1 MLQKHAQHLFW
12 RAGFGESLLAVKE
25 AEKHSA
31 KQVFRKM
38 LKESETFVPIAVVEP
53 SDVAGDVRKLR
64 EMRMEKKENGGEG
77 FDRDKL
83 KELQKERKEEQA
95 KLNTTWLEAMS
106 AEKGVLRE
114 KMAFFW
120 HGHLV
125 ARSINASFSQSY
137 VNTLRKYALGKFGDL
152 LLAVSK
158 EPSMLQFLNNKQNKK
173 RSPNENFAREL
184 MELFTLGRGNYTE
197 KDIKEV
203 ARAFTGWDFDIRGNF
218 IFRERQYDEE
228 EKTVFGK
235 KGYFKGEDIIQMILE
250 NRQTAVFITTKIYQN
265 FVNENVS
272 IPWHQ
277 QKIKDLATRF
287 YKSNYDIA
295 DLLENI
301 YTSDWFYAQQ
311 NIGMHVKSPVEL
323 LVGLKRTLGL
333 NFEDE
338 QTSLFIQRVLGQVLL
353 YPPNVA
359 GWPGGKNWIDSSSL
373 LFRMQIPALIFTD
386 KQPEINAK
394 SDGDINT
401 DYQTRKRSFRATM
414 DWAAYGKDFSD
425 KESKLMTE
433 MSDFLLQVSPTEAVV
448 RGIQDKIKT
457 DSKPEIVKKATMALM
472 MLPEYQLC

>member
-1 MLQKHAQHLFW
+1 MLQKHAQHLVW
-12 RAGFGESLLAVKE
+12 RAGFGESPSVVKE

-38 LKESETFVPIAVVEP
+38 LKESENFVPIAVVEP
-53 SDVAGDVRKLR
+53 PDVAGDIRKLR
-64 EMRMEKKENGGEG
+64 EMRMEKKENGAGG

-83 KELQKERKEEQA
+83 KELQKEKREEQA
-95 KLNTTWLEAMS
+95 KLNTAWLDLMS
-106 AEKGVLRE
+106 ADKGVLRE

-137 VNTLRKYALGKFGDL
+137 VNTLRKYALGNFGDL

-203 ARAFTGWDFDIRGNF
+203 ARAFTGWDFDIQGNF
-218 IFRERQYDEE
+218 IFRERQHDEE

-235 KGYFKGEDIIQMILE
+235 KGFFKGEDIIHIILE
-250 NRQTAVFITTKIYQN
+250 NKQTAVFITTKIYQN

-272 IPWHQ
+272 NPWHQ
-277 QKIKDLATRF
+277 EKIKDLAARF
-287 YKSNYDIA
+287 YKTNYDIA

-301 YTSDWFYAQQ
+301 YTSDWFYDKQ
-311 NIGMHVKSPVEL
+311 NIGTHVKSPVEL
-323 LVGLKRTLGL
+323 LVGLKRTTGL
-333 NFEDE
+333 NFEEE
-338 QTSLFIQRVLGQVLL
+338 QTGLFIQRVLGQVLL

-401 DYQTRKRSFRATM
+401 DYQTRKRSFRANM
-414 DWAAYGKDFSD
+414 DWDAYAKDFLD
-425 KESKLMTE
+425 KEPKLITE
-433 MSDFLLQVSPTEAVV
+433 MSDSLLQVPTTEAVIQ
-448 RGIQDKIKT
+448 GIQDKIKT
-457 DSKPEIVKKATMALM
+457 DSKPEIVKKASMALM

>member
-12 RAGFGESLLAVKE
+12 RAGFGDSLSVIKE
-25 AEKHSA
+25 AERHSA

-38 LKESETFVPIAVVEP
+38 LKESENFVPIAVVDP
-53 SDVAGDVRKLR
+53 PDVAGDLKKLR
-64 EMRMEKKENGGEG
+64 EMRMEKKENGNGG

-83 KELQKERKEEQA
+83 KELQKERREEQA
-95 KLNTTWLEAMS
+95 RLNTTWLDVMS
-106 AEKGVLRE
+106 AAKGILRE

-125 ARSINASFSQSY
+125 ARSINASFAQSY
-137 VNTLRKYALGKFGDL
+137 VNTLRKYALGNFGDL

-158 EPSMLQFLNNKQNKK
+158 EPAMLQFLNNKQNKK

-203 ARAFTGWDFDIRGNF
+203 ARAFTGWDFDIQGNF
-218 IFRERQYDEE
+218 VFRERQHDEE

-235 KGYFKGEDIIQMILE
+235 KGFFKGEDIIQMILE
-250 NRQTAVFITTKIYQN
+250 NKQTAIFITTKIYQN

-272 IPWHQ
+272 NSWHQ
-277 QKIKDLATRF
+277 EKIKDLAARF
-287 YKSNYDIA
+287 YKTNYDIA

-301 YTSDWFYAQQ
+301 YTSDWFYDKQ
-311 NIGMHVKSPVEL
+311 NMGTHIKSPVEL

-333 NFEDE
+333 NFEEE

-353 YPPNVA
+353 YPSNVA

-401 DYQTRKRSFRATM
+401 DYQTRKRSFRANI
-414 DWAAYGKDFSD
+414 DWEAYAKDFSD
-425 KESKLMTE
+425 KELKLMTE
-433 MSDFLLQVSPTEAVV
+433 MSDFLLQVSPTETVIQGV
-448 RGIQDKIKT
+448 QDKIKT
-457 DSKPEIVKKATMALM
+457 DTKPEIVKKATIALL